1 MCYQLT
7 ERYAVCGCLY
17 HKHAVDPCA
26 QYGQYGHTVQEKTVL
41 VGYACGVHSAG
52 RSSGTA
58 AATAFSSFSL
68 SSYLASYSTGDHGT
82 REEDG
87 EVAGVVRAQLSSA
100 QLSEH

>member
-58 AATAFSSFSL
+58 AATA
-68 SSYLASYSTGDHGT
+68 
-82 REEDG
+82 
-87 EVAGVVRAQLSSA
+87 
-100 QLSEH
+100 